1 MEATVATRR
10 QRGKRSPEEYPVS
23 NETRDI
29 FRRVLLSM
37 NGAKIPYVVGGAF
50 ALHQHSGFWRVAKDL
65 DLFLPPRYVDR
76 AMETLARAGF
86 PSWRKHPEWLAQVI
100 ADQYQVDLI
109 YGMGNWLQFVDED
122 YIRYAPTG
130 KVLGVR
136 CKIMAAEEVVYS
148 KAFVAARDRYD
159 AGDIFHVLATTARR
173 LDWQRILKRFGEHW
187 EVLLSHL
194 IMFRYVYPSH
204 RDDIPPEVMDELLAR
219 LEQTRREPWSD
230 GKITRGFLL
239 DPNGTYALDVREW
252 GYRDA
257 RQEAWEEL
265 RRREGHPTDAGKS
278 PGKATA

>member
-29 FRRVLLSM
+29 FRRVLLAM

-50 ALHQHSGFWRVAKDL
+50 ALHQHSGFWRAAKDL

-136 CKIMAAEEVVYS
+136 CKIMAAEEVIYS
-148 KAFVAARDRYD
+148 KSFVAARDRYD
-159 AGDIFHVLATTARR
+159 AGDLFHVLATTARG
-173 LDWQRILKRFGEHW
+173 LDWQRILKRFGDHW
-187 EVLLSHL
+187 EVLSVPPDHVPLRL
-194 IMFRYVYPSH
+194 PLPPGRDPRGGDGRAAGQVGTDPS
-204 RDDIPPEVMDELLAR
+204 
-219 LEQTRREPWSD
+219 
-230 GKITRGFLL
+230 G
-239 DPNGTYALDVREW
+239 ALD
-252 GYRDA
+252 
-257 RQEAWEEL
+257 
-265 RRREGHPTDAGKS
+265 RRKDHQGVPAGPQRHLL
-278 PGKATA
+278 PGRAGVGIPGRPPGGVG